1 MVLSQLERPRARGGG
16 GSDGD
21 DLGHAFARRPVRAR
35 RKVGAEPSVVEMSV
49 GVDQARQGQR
59 EGDSWVGG
67 ASTWYARSSLVSV
80 PFGFRPQSLQGNYLS
95 ILRLLDMSVNLVFN
109 CHLGP
114 GLEISFVGL
123 GPSGAW
129 LAPCAQDAVVISER
143 PGGSKEVLLVLAH
156 HESELRAPAC
166 GVGIS
171 GGSRLFNF
179 GPAFR
184 STAWRRLVLST
195 PRRRRM
201 SVDLVRIVDS
211 IHRDKNISKD
221 ILFEGIQ
228 SALTTAA
235 RKHYP
240 EAAEIEVRIDP
251 DSGAIEATKDGV
263 KMDPSELGRIA
274 AQTAK
279 QVIIQKI
286 REAERDSLFDEFEDQ
301 RSDLVTGTVQRFEGG
316 AVIVNLGKTDA
327 ILPRSEQIPGESYH
341 PNERIRAIILD
352 VRKVGQRVKI
362 ILSRTHPDFVR
373 RLFELE
379 IPEIADQIIAIR
391 ALAREA
397 GYRSKVAVTSIDT
410 KVDAVGAC
418 VGVRGTRIKNIV
430 DELGGERIDIVRWNE
445 SLQVLIPNALQ
456 PAEID
461 EVMLCHLL
469 GRGIVLVRDDQL
481 SLAIGR
487 RGQNVRLASK
497 LVGWDIEIMTAE
509 ELEEVIEKA
518 VKAFEKIEVVDVE
531 LAERLVEQGILSY
544 DDLSVMEITDLVNTI
559 EGLTEEQAT
568 EIVARAEVLAEEQ
581 TDELPRRKGSRGS
594 AASEPAR
601 SSIPWKKE
609 NRIAP
614 QTRRPSAQERRRRV
628 CGAEMPMIQEDTAD
642 AAIGELDS
650 ALPTELASE
659 IDGESFPDDGPDSER
674 DEASEEEIHD
684 VALAAESSSYSP
696 QGHEVTSPPSEH
708 DQGAGIRIVTEAVE
722 QTAPEHAA
730 GCTRIELPNGP
741 SQKDG
746 RIGRA
751 TILLR
756 SAAKCRRFDGAR
768 TSRHAA
774 PGPGLG
780 QPATDWFPSSASS
793 ARNSRAGLAYYR

>member
-1 MVLSQLERPRARGGG
+1 
-16 GSDGD
+16 
-21 DLGHAFARRPVRAR
+21 
-35 RKVGAEPSVVEMSV
+35 
-49 GVDQARQGQR
+49 
-59 EGDSWVGG
+59 
-67 ASTWYARSSLVSV
+67 
-80 PFGFRPQSLQGNYLS
+80 
-95 ILRLLDMSVNLVFN
+95 
-109 CHLGP
+109 
-114 GLEISFVGL
+114 
-123 GPSGAW
+123 
-129 LAPCAQDAVVISER
+129 
-143 PGGSKEVLLVLAH
+143 
-156 HESELRAPAC
+156 
-166 GVGIS
+166 
-171 GGSRLFNF
+171 
-179 GPAFR
+179 
-184 STAWRRLVLST
+184 
-195 PRRRRM
+195 M

-240 EAAEIEVRIDP
+240 DAGEIEVRIDP
-251 DSGAIEATKDGV
+251 DSGSIDATKDGV
-263 KMDPSELGRIA
+263 KMDPAELGRIA

-286 REAERDSLFDEFEDQ
+286 REAERDSLYDEFEDQ
-301 RSDLVTGTVQRFEGG
+301 RGDLVTGTVQRFEGG
-316 AVIVNLGKTDA
+316 AVIVNLGKTDG

-397 GYRSKVAVTSIDT
+397 GYRSKVAVTSIDA

-469 GRGIVLVRDDQL
+469 GRAIVLVRDDQL

-509 ELEEVIEKA
+509 ELDEVIDKA
-518 VKAFEKIEVVDVE
+518 VKAFEKIDSVDTE

-544 DDLSVMEITDLVNTI
+544 DDLSVMEITDLVNTV
-559 EGLTEEQAT
+559 EGLTEEQAV
-568 EIVARAEVLAEEQ
+568 EIVARAEVLAEASE
-581 TDELPRRKGSRGS
+581 DLPRRKGPRAS
-594 AASEPAR
+594 ASEPTVVVDGFDDGQMAAPADESDLA
-601 SSIPWKKE
+601 SSGDDSSAESQSEDVPDAATAE
-609 NRIAP
+609 LDPASADE
-614 QTRRPSAQERRRRV
+614 SAQTLE
-628 CGAEMPMIQEDTAD
+628 GEPPLED
-642 AAIGELDS
+642 AADS
-650 ALPTELASE
+650 DREEA
-659 IDGESFPDDGPDSER
+659 GDDD
-674 DEASEEEIHD
+674 IHD
-684 VALAAESSSYSP
+684 VALAVEKARYSP
-696 QGHEVTSPPSEH
+696 QGHEVTFAPSDD
-708 DQGAGIRIVTEAVE
+708 DQGESIRIVTEAVE
-722 QTAPEHAA
+722 QGSSESPAPVSPASTSE
-730 GCTRIELPNGP
+730 P
-741 SQKDG
+741 S
-746 RIGRA
+746 
-751 TILLR
+751 
-756 SAAKCRRFDGAR
+756 
-768 TSRHAA
+768 A
-774 PGPGLG
+774 PGRTPG
-780 QPATDWFPSSASS
+780 ASSS
-793 ARNSRAGLAYYR
+793 ARPKPDSNGGNDQPDEPS